1 MRWCSRLAGRMP
13 VEEITLDTSFALV
26 RSIMDIRPADGRES
40 TLYAQALDLTALW
53 LDARRDRLRSAQG
66 NTAKA
71 LWGLLIAG
79 AFVLFAFHGM
89 FVTHVWAV
97 WAGLT
102 ARLLPHCGTRV
113 LLDFLARQPIQR
125 QAECRARAFPV
136 AAQGV
141 GSRRRIQDLALGES
155 LSHDTRPIIVAT
167 SYADECHRSR
177 TPYQPPDAL
186 SAKVEPVMS
195 WIQRFWLR
203 VSDGLKM
210 DQLWKQ
216 FQADARAS
224 YRLYSADVDLE
235 EDASKPK
242 WKHYLRLAGQFFWA
256 VLEKL
261 SPARRILLL
270 VALVLMFMPLETVL
284 DTETRTVLIRFDAH
298 FWGAALLLL
307 VLVLE
312 VSDRV
317 VMKRDL
323 QIAKEIQTWLLPA
336 NPPSVPGLEVA
347 FHTRPANT
355 VAGDYYDV
363 FPRECGDSPPQSW
376 LIAVADVA
384 GKSIPAALLMATVQA
399 SLKTLSHTPL
409 NVVRWSEK

>member
-1 MRWCSRLAGRMP
+1 MP
-13 VEEITLDTSFALV
+13 TETT
-26 RSIMDIRPADGRES
+26 
-40 TLYAQALDLTALW
+40 
-53 LDARRDRLRSAQG
+53 DRA
-66 NTAKA
+66 
-71 LWGLLIAG
+71 
-79 AFVLFAFHGM
+79 
-89 FVTHVWAV
+89 
-97 WAGLT
+97 
-102 ARLLPHCGTRV
+102 
-113 LLDFLARQPIQR
+113 
-125 QAECRARAFPV
+125 
-136 AAQGV
+136 
-141 GSRRRIQDLALGES
+141 
-155 LSHDTRPIIVAT
+155 
-167 SYADECHRSR
+167 SYR
-177 TPYQPPDAL
+177 PPDAL
-186 SAKVEPVMS
+186 SAKVEPMMS

-203 VSDGLKM
+203 VSDGLKI

-224 YRLYSADVDLE
+224 YRLYSADVELE
-235 EDASKPK
+235 ADASKPK
-242 WKHYLRLAGQFFWA
+242 WKHYLRLVGQFFWA

-270 VALVLMFMPLETVL
+270 VALVFMFAPVQTGI
-284 DTETRTVLIRFDAH
+284 DTATGTAFMRFDAH

-336 NPPSVPGLEVA
+336 SPPSVPGLEIA

-363 FPRECGDSPPQSW
+363 FPRGCGEPHPHTW

-399 SLKTLSHTPL
+399 SLKTLAPTPL
-409 NVVRWSEK
+409 TMSELVGKMNQYACTNSQDGRRFTTAFIAEYDPQARTLSYVNAGHNPPIVRRASGGMERLESGGIPLGILDAPTYGSASITLEPGDWVVMFSDGVVEAENARGEEFGEDRLIYNIHMGVGQSPAMLLQRIMGDVDNFVGTAPQHDDVTCVLLKAV

>member
-1 MRWCSRLAGRMP
+1 
-13 VEEITLDTSFALV
+13 
-26 RSIMDIRPADGRES
+26 
-40 TLYAQALDLTALW
+40 
-53 LDARRDRLRSAQG
+53 
-66 NTAKA
+66 
-71 LWGLLIAG
+71 
-79 AFVLFAFHGM
+79 
-89 FVTHVWAV
+89 
-97 WAGLT
+97 
-102 ARLLPHCGTRV
+102 
-113 LLDFLARQPIQR
+113 
-125 QAECRARAFPV
+125 
-136 AAQGV
+136 
-141 GSRRRIQDLALGES
+141 
-155 LSHDTRPIIVAT
+155 
-167 SYADECHRSR
+167 
-177 TPYQPPDAL
+177 
-186 SAKVEPVMS
+186 MS

-235 EDASKPK
+235 ADASKPK

-270 VALVLMFMPLETVL
+270 VALVLMFLPLETVL

-323 QIAKEIQTWLLPA
+323 QIAKEIQTWLLPS
-336 NPPSVPGLEVA
+336 NPPSVPGLEIA

-363 FPRECGDSPPQSW
+363 FPRVAVDPHPHTW
-376 LIAVADVA
+376 LIAIADVA
-384 GKSIPAALLMATVQA
+384 GKSIPAALLMATIQA
-399 SLKTLSHTPL
+399 SLKTLAPTPL
-409 NVVRWSEK
+409 SVSELVEKMNQYACTNSQEGRRFTTAFIAEYVPQARTLTYVNAGHNPPIVRRATGGMERLELGGIPLGILETPAYASATVTLQPGDWVVMFSDGVVEAENARSEEYGEDRLIYNIHMGATQSPSMLLQRIMGDVDNFVGTAPQHDDVTCMLLKAV

>member
-1 MRWCSRLAGRMP
+1 MP
-13 VEEITLDTSFALV
+13 TNVSSHA
-26 RSIMDIRPADGRES
+26 PNNPGG
-40 TLYAQALDLTALW
+40 QA
-53 LDARRDRLRSAQG
+53 
-66 NTAKA
+66 
-71 LWGLLIAG
+71 
-79 AFVLFAFHGM
+79 
-89 FVTHVWAV
+89 
-97 WAGLT
+97 
-102 ARLLPHCGTRV
+102 
-113 LLDFLARQPIQR
+113 
-125 QAECRARAFPV
+125 
-136 AAQGV
+136 
-141 GSRRRIQDLALGES
+141 
-155 LSHDTRPIIVAT
+155 
-167 SYADECHRSR
+167 
-177 TPYQPPDAL
+177 PYHPPDAL

-235 EDASKPK
+235 ADASKPK
-242 WKHYLRLAGQFFWA
+242 WKHYLHLTGQFFWA
-256 VLEKL
+256 VMEKL

-270 VALVLMFMPLETVL
+270 VALVLMFSPLETAIDKQTGMVFL
-284 DTETRTVLIRFDAH
+284 RFDAH

-323 QIAKEIQTWLLPA
+323 QIAKEIQTWLLPSH
-336 NPPSVPGLEVA
+336 PPSIPGLEIA
-347 FHTRPANT
+347 FATRPANT

-363 FPRECGDSPPQSW
+363 FPREYGDGGPHNY
-376 LIAVADVA
+376 LLAVADVA

-399 SLKTLSHTPL
+399 SLKTLARTPL
-409 NVVRWSEK
+409 SVSELVGKMNEYACTNSQEGRRFTTAFIAEYDPQARTLAYVNAGHNPPILRRANGGMERLESGGIPIGILESPAYASGTVTLQPGDYVVMFSDGVVEAENARSEEYGEDRLTYNIHMGAAQSPALLLQRIMGDVDNFVGTAPQHDDVTCMLLKAV

>member
-1 MRWCSRLAGRMP
+1 M
-13 VEEITLDTSFALV
+13 
-26 RSIMDIRPADGRES
+26 
-40 TLYAQALDLTALW
+40 
-53 LDARRDRLRSAQG
+53 
-66 NTAKA
+66 
-71 LWGLLIAG
+71 
-79 AFVLFAFHGM
+79 
-89 FVTHVWAV
+89 
-97 WAGLT
+97 
-102 ARLLPHCGTRV
+102 
-113 LLDFLARQPIQR
+113 
-125 QAECRARAFPV
+125 
-136 AAQGV
+136 
-141 GSRRRIQDLALGES
+141 
-155 LSHDTRPIIVAT
+155 
-167 SYADECHRSR
+167 
-177 TPYQPPDAL
+177 
-186 SAKVEPVMS
+186 MS

-235 EDASKPK
+235 ADASKPK
-242 WKHYLRLAGQFFWA
+242 WKHYLHLDGQFFWA
-256 VLEKL
+256 VMEKL

-270 VALVLMFMPLETVL
+270 VALVFMFSPVQATLP
-284 DTETRTVLIRFDAH
+284 TEGGTAILRFDAH

-323 QIAKEIQTWLLPA
+323 QIAKEIQTWLLPSH
-336 NPPSVPGLEVA
+336 PPSVPGLEIA

-363 FPRECGDSPPQSW
+363 FPRGSAENHPQTW
-376 LIAVADVA
+376 LVAVADVA

-399 SLKTLSHTPL
+399 SLKTLAPTPMSVSEL
-409 NVVRWSEK
+409 VGKMNQYACTNSQEGRRFTTAFIAEYDPQTRTLTYVNAGHNPPIVRRASGGMERLEAGGIPIGILEGPAYASASVTLQPGDYVVMFSDGVVEAENAKSEEYGEDRLTYNIHMGASQPPAMLLQRIMGDIDNFVGTAPQHDDVTCMLLKAV

>member
-1 MRWCSRLAGRMP
+1 
-13 VEEITLDTSFALV
+13 
-26 RSIMDIRPADGRES
+26 
-40 TLYAQALDLTALW
+40 
-53 LDARRDRLRSAQG
+53 
-66 NTAKA
+66 
-71 LWGLLIAG
+71 
-79 AFVLFAFHGM
+79 
-89 FVTHVWAV
+89 
-97 WAGLT
+97 
-102 ARLLPHCGTRV
+102 
-113 LLDFLARQPIQR
+113 
-125 QAECRARAFPV
+125 
-136 AAQGV
+136 
-141 GSRRRIQDLALGES
+141 
-155 LSHDTRPIIVAT
+155 
-167 SYADECHRSR
+167 
-177 TPYQPPDAL
+177 
-186 SAKVEPVMS
+186 MS

-235 EDASKPK
+235 IDASKPK
-242 WKHYLRLAGQFFWA
+242 WKHYLHLVGQFFWA
-256 VLEKL
+256 VMEKL
-261 SPARRILLL
+261 SPARRLLLL
-270 VALVLMFMPLETVL
+270 VALVLMFAPLQTNIDAATGTVL
-284 DTETRTVLIRFDAH
+284 LRFDPH

-323 QIAKEIQTWLLPA
+323 QIAKEIQTWLLPSH
-336 NPPSVPGLEVA
+336 PPSVPGLEIA

-363 FPRECGDSPPQSW
+363 FPRGCGDPHPQSW

-399 SLKTLSHTPL
+399 SLKTLAPTPMSVSEL
-409 NVVRWSEK
+409 VAKMNQYACTNSQEGRRFTTAFIAEYDPEARMLTYVNAGHNPPIVRRASGGMERLELGGIPIGILDNQAYASASVTLQPGDYVVMFSDGVVEAENARHEEYGEDRLVYNIHMGATEPPSQLLQRIMGDVDNFVGTAPQHDDVTCMLLKAV

>member
-1 MRWCSRLAGRMP
+1 M
-13 VEEITLDTSFALV
+13 
-26 RSIMDIRPADGRES
+26 S
-40 TLYAQALDLTALW
+40 T
-53 LDARRDRLRSAQG
+53 
-66 NTAKA
+66 N
-71 LWGLLIAG
+71 
-79 AFVLFAFHGM
+79 
-89 FVTHVWAV
+89 
-97 WAGLT
+97 
-102 ARLLPHCGTRV
+102 
-113 LLDFLARQPIQR
+113 
-125 QAECRARAFPV
+125 
-136 AAQGV
+136 
-141 GSRRRIQDLALGES
+141 
-155 LSHDTRPIIVAT
+155 AT
-167 SYADECHRSR
+167 GR

-256 VLEKL
+256 VMEKL

-270 VALVLMFMPLETVL
+270 VALVLMFAPLQTAINHETG
-284 DTETRTVLIRFDAH
+284 TVFLRFDAH

-323 QIAKEIQTWLLPA
+323 QIAKEIQTWLLPSH
-336 NPPSVPGLEVA
+336 PPSVPGLEIA

-363 FPRECGDSPPQSW
+363 FPRECGDSHPQTW
-376 LIAVADVA
+376 LVAVADVA

-399 SLKTLSHTPL
+399 SLKTLARTPL
-409 NVVRWSEK
+409 NVSELVGKMNEYACTNSQDGRRFTTAFIAEYDPQTRTLTYVNAGHNPPIVRRASGGMERLETGGIPIGILNSPAYASAAVTLQPGDWVVMFSDGVVEAENARSEEYGEDRLTYNMHMGASESPAMLLQRIMGDIDNFVGTAPQHDDVTCLLLKAV

>member
-1 MRWCSRLAGRMP
+1 MP
-13 VEEITLDTSFALV
+13 TNASSHA
-26 RSIMDIRPADGRES
+26 PNNPGG
-40 TLYAQALDLTALW
+40 QA
-53 LDARRDRLRSAQG
+53 
-66 NTAKA
+66 
-71 LWGLLIAG
+71 
-79 AFVLFAFHGM
+79 
-89 FVTHVWAV
+89 
-97 WAGLT
+97 
-102 ARLLPHCGTRV
+102 
-113 LLDFLARQPIQR
+113 
-125 QAECRARAFPV
+125 
-136 AAQGV
+136 
-141 GSRRRIQDLALGES
+141 
-155 LSHDTRPIIVAT
+155 
-167 SYADECHRSR
+167 
-177 TPYQPPDAL
+177 PYHPPDAL

-235 EDASKPK
+235 ADASKPK
-242 WKHYLRLAGQFFWA
+242 WKHYLHLTGQFFWA
-256 VLEKL
+256 VMEKL

-270 VALVLMFMPLETVL
+270 VALVLMFSPLETAIDKQTGMVFL
-284 DTETRTVLIRFDAH
+284 RFDAH

-323 QIAKEIQTWLLPA
+323 QIAKEIQTWLLPSH
-336 NPPSVPGLEVA
+336 PPSIPGLEIA
-347 FHTRPANT
+347 FATRPANT

-363 FPRECGDSPPQSW
+363 FPRDYGDGGPHTY
-376 LIAVADVA
+376 LMAVADVA

-399 SLKTLSHTPL
+399 SLKTLAHTPL
-409 NVVRWSEK
+409 SVSELVGKMNEYACTNSQEGRRFTTAFIAEYDPQARTLAYVNAGHNPPILRRANGGMERLESGGIPIGILESPAYASGTVTLQPGDYVVMFSDGVVEAENARSEEYGEDRLTYNIHMGAAQSPALLLQRIMGDVDNFVGTAPQHDDVTCMLLKAA

>member
-1 MRWCSRLAGRMP
+1 M
-13 VEEITLDTSFALV
+13 TT
-26 RSIMDIRPADGRES
+26 
-40 TLYAQALDLTALW
+40 
-53 LDARRDRLRSAQG
+53 
-66 NTAKA
+66 N
-71 LWGLLIAG
+71 
-79 AFVLFAFHGM
+79 
-89 FVTHVWAV
+89 
-97 WAGLT
+97 
-102 ARLLPHCGTRV
+102 
-113 LLDFLARQPIQR
+113 
-125 QAECRARAFPV
+125 
-136 AAQGV
+136 
-141 GSRRRIQDLALGES
+141 
-155 LSHDTRPIIVAT
+155 AT
-167 SYADECHRSR
+167 GR

-235 EDASKPK
+235 ADASKPK

-270 VALVLMFMPLETVL
+270 VALVLMFMPLETAL
-284 DTETRTVLIRFDAH
+284 DHQTGAVLIRFDAH

-336 NPPSVPGLEVA
+336 NPPSVPGLEIA

-363 FPRECGDSPPQSW
+363 FPRGTTDSHPPTW
-376 LIAVADVA
+376 LVAIADVA

-399 SLKTLSHTPL
+399 SLKTLAPTPL
-409 NVVRWSEK
+409 SVGELVGKMNQYACTNSQDGRRFTTAFIAEYDPQARTLTYVNAGHNPPIVRRASGGMERLESGGIPIGILAAPPYASSIVTLHPGDWVVMFSDGVVEAENARSEEYGEDRLTYNIHMGATQSPAMLLQRIMGDIDNFVGNAPQHDDVTCMLLKAV